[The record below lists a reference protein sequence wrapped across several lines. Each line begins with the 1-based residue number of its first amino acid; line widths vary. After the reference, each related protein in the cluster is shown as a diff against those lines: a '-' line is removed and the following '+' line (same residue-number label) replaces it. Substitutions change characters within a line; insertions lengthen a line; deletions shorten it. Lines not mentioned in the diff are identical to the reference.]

1 MNPTDVMYWSLAAII
16 VVGAAC
22 LAALLCFITYFT
34 IKKVR
39 DKK

>member
-16 VVGAAC
+16 VVGA
-22 LAALLCFITYFT
+22 LCVATLMCFLTYT
-34 IKKVR
+34 TVKKVR